1 MTQDAK
7 PKVRFAPS
15 PTGFLHIGGA
25 RTALFNWLFARHTGG
40 IFQLRIED
48 TDRARSE
55 NRFRDEILESMKWLG
70 LTWDEGPIYQSD
82 RFEFYRDYAYRL
94 VDKGLAEKLDGAIVF
109 KIPPDRVKIQDM
121 VYGELEFDNSLLEHL
136 VILKSDGTP
145 TYNFACVID
154 DATLGV
160 THVLRGDDH
169 ISNTPKQ
176 VAVYK
181 ALELAIPHFAHVPMI
196 LGSDGQRLSK
206 RHGATSVLQ
215 YRESG
220 FLPEALTNFLA
231 LLGWAPGGD
240 REIMTQNELIEFFTL
255 ERVNRKSA
263 IFDMAKL
270 EWMNGQYILKKNVDQ
285 LAEDLRPFVKSS
297 FSMDPPFAQLKGLTQ
312 LFQQRIKRLSD
323 FPNET
328 HYFFQKDIQRD
339 ADAVQKYLSSPE
351 SKDRLMTL
359 KKSLEPVRDF
369 TPPVLEKVIRD
380 LANQLGLKA
389 GELIH
394 PARVALTGK
403 AVSPGIF
410 DVMSLLGHDLV
421 LKRLEEAAAS

>member
-40 IFQLRIED
+40 VFQLRIED

-55 NRFRDEILESMKWLG
+55 DRFRDEILESMKWLG

-82 RFEFYRDYAYRL
+82 RFELYRDYAHRL
-94 VDKGLAEKLDGAIVF
+94 VDKGLAEKSDGAVVF
-109 KIPPDRVKIQDM
+109 KIPPEHVKIQDL
-121 VYGELEFDNSLLEHL
+121 VYGELQFDNSLLEQL

-160 THVLRGDDH
+160 THVIRGDDH
-169 ISNTPKQ
+169 VSNTPKQ
-176 VAVYK
+176 VAVYQ
-181 ALELAIPHFAHVPMI
+181 ALELPMPQFAHVPMI

-206 RHGATSVLQ
+206 RHGATAVLQ

-240 REIMTQNELIEFFTL
+240 REMMTQNELIELFSL
-255 ERVNRKSA
+255 DRVNRKSA
-263 IFDMAKL
+263 IFDMTKL
-270 EWMNGQYILKKNVDQ
+270 EWMNGQYILKKSVDQ

-297 FSMDPPFAQLKGLTQ
+297 FSIDPPFAQLKGLTQ

-351 SKDRLMTL
+351 SKSRLMTL
-359 KKSLEPVRDF
+359 KKSLEPVQDF
-369 TPPVLEKVIRD
+369 NPPALEKVIRD
-380 LANQLGLKA
+380 LATQLGVKA

-394 PARVALTGK
+394 PARVAITGK
-403 AVSPGIF
+403 AVSPGFF
-410 DVMSLLGHDLV
+410 DVMSLLGRDLV
-421 LKRLEEAAAS
+421 LKRLEEVAAS